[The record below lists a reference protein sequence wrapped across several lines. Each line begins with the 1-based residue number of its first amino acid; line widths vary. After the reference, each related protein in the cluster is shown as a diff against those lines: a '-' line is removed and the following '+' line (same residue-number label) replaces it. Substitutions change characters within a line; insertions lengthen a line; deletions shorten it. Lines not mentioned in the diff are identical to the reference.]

1 MIDIIK
7 RKILTFLNI
16 RNLKE
21 KQKDILINQGKI
33 LSKINLNDIYK
44 DINDYE
50 FKIFSQFGEDGII
63 QYLINNIKIK
73 NKTFVEFGVENY
85 TEANTKF
92 LLESNNWKGLIL
104 DSSKE
109 FIQNIKNE
117 SFYWK
122 FDIVAH
128 HSFINCENINNIL
141 EKNKFTGNV
150 GLLSIDLD
158 GNDYWIW
165 KSINIIDPDIVIIEY
180 NARFGFKKPITVPYD
195 PKFVRGKNTH
205 KLYFGASLKA
215 LTKLGKTKGYELV
228 CTNKNGNNAFF
239 VKKNLVNNKIKS
251 GEIDKV
257 FNKKTFTETDDDFDF
272 NFDSFKFEE
281 V

>member
-33 LSKINLNDIYK
+33 LSKINLNETYK

-63 QYLINNIKIK
+63 QHIVNNIKIE
-73 NKTFVEFGVENY
+73 NKSFVEFGVENY

-141 EKNKFTGNV
+141 EKNKFTGNI
-150 GLLSIDLD
+150 GLLSIDVD

-180 NARFGFKKPITVPYD
+180 NARYGSKKSITIPYD
-195 PKFVRGKNTH
+195 PKFVRGKNDH
-205 KLYFGASLKA
+205 FLYSGASLNA
-215 LTKLGKTKGYELV
+215 LVKLGKSKGYDLV
-228 CTNKNGNNAFF
+228 CTTKNGSNAFF
-239 VKKNLVNNKIKS
+239 VKTHLLNEKIKS
-251 GEIDKV
+251 GEIDKI
-257 FNKKTFTETDDDFDF
+257 FHNKTFTETEDDFEFSF
-272 NFDSFKFEE
+272 NSFKFEE

>member
-1 MIDIIK
+1 MIEIIK

-16 RNLKE
+16 RDLKE
-21 KQKDILINQGKI
+21 KQNNILINQGKI
-33 LSKINLNDIYK
+33 FSKINLNQSHV

-63 QYLINNIKIK
+63 QHIVNNIEVK
-73 NKTFVEFGVENY
+73 NKSFVEFGVENY
-85 TEANTKF
+85 NEANTRF
-92 LLESNNWKGLIL
+92 LLEAYNWKGLIL
-104 DSSKE
+104 DSSKQ

-117 SFYWK
+117 NFYWK
-122 FDIVAH
+122 LNILANHAFV
-128 HSFINCENINNIL
+128 NCENINSIL
-141 EKNKFTGNV
+141 EENKFTGNI
-150 GLLSIDLD
+150 GLLSIDVD

-180 NARFGFKKPITVPYD
+180 NARYGKKKSITIPYD
-195 PKFVRGKNTH
+195 PNFVRGKNEH
-205 KLYFGASLKA
+205 FLYFGASLKA
-215 LTKLGKTKGYELV
+215 LVKLGKSKGYDLV

-239 VKKNLVNNKIKS
+239 VKTNLLNDKIRA
-251 GEIDKV
+251 GEIDKK
-257 FNKKTFTETDDDFDF
+257 FHKNKFTETEDDFEF